1 MLETIPILPYSIAP
15 LLRYLSHQDEQ
26 NMKQLEIEVKFY
38 LPDIESMQRS
48 ILGLGAESKGRVFES
63 NVRYEDENNTLI
75 RKKSLLRLRQDAKT
89 TLTFKSSPTVAST
102 QFKVFN
108 ELEVEVSDF
117 ETMNQILQKLGFH
130 SEQIYEKWR
139 EPLILD
145 QTWFYLDTMPYGT
158 FLEIE
163 GSEKD
168 IRAYAGSLGLSWH
181 KRILLNYLEI
191 FEIIRQNQD
200 LKFKDLTFKNFE
212 PVRVDMAAFLDQ
224 LTAGDS

>member
-1 MLETIPILPYSIAP
+1 M
-15 LLRYLSHQDEQ
+15 
-26 NMKQLEIEVKFY
+26 
-38 LPDIESMQRS
+38 
-48 ILGLGAESKGRVFES
+48 FES

-75 RKKSLLRLRQDAKT
+75 RKKSLLRLRRDAKT
-89 TLTFKSSPTVAST
+89 TLTFKSRPPVAST

-108 ELEVEVSDF
+108 ELEVVVSDF

-130 SEQIYEKWR
+130 PEQIYEKWR
-139 EPLILD
+139 ETLILD

-168 IRAYAGSLGLSWH
+168 IRAYAASLGLKWH

-191 FEIIRQNQD
+191 FEIMRKKRG

-212 PVRVDMAAFLDQ
+212 NVRVDAATFLDQ
-224 LTAGDS
+224 LQAGDS

>member
-1 MLETIPILPYSIAP
+1 
-15 LLRYLSHQDEQ
+15 
-26 NMKQLEIEVKFY
+26 MKQLEIEVKFY
-38 LPDIESMQRS
+38 LGDIESIQRR
-48 ILGLGAESKGRVFES
+48 ILALGAESKGRVFES

-75 RKKSLLRLRQDAKT
+75 RKKSLLRLRRDAKT
-89 TLTFKSSPTVAST
+89 TLTFKSSPPVAST

-108 ELEVEVSDF
+108 ELEVVVSDF

-130 SEQIYEKWR
+130 PEQIYEKWR
-139 EPLILD
+139 ETLILD

-168 IRAYAGSLGLSWH
+168 IRAYAASLGLNWH

-191 FEIIRQNQD
+191 FEIMRKKQN

-212 PVRVDMAAFLDQ
+212 NVRVDAATFLDQ
-224 LTAGDS
+224 LQAGDS